1 MQGMARPRRRPLVC
15 VSGENAMVWN
25 VLALLL
31 TLWLLLLSL
40 HVGQG
45 LSRLL
50 PLAAFV
56 ILVANVLAASRTV
69 A

>member
-1 MQGMARPRRRPLVC
+1 MQGMARTKRRPLVC
-15 VSGENAMVWN
+15 ISGKDVMVWN
-25 VLALLL
+25 VLVLLL

-40 HVGQG
+40 PVGRG

-50 PLAAFV
+50 PLAALLV
-56 ILVANVLAASRTV
+56 LVANVLAASRTI